1 MYRDL
6 LNIWKWSGLLKLCV
20 DDLLKMFDISEMMFS
35 AGWEMIT
42 GSGKVEGL
50 YRIDRQLNE
59 LQIAIRRRIL
69 EHLAINPAQDINAS
83 FVLAILVIDLER
95 IGDYAKNLDEI
106 AKHYPE
112 PISGGAFDALHPMA
126 ERVKEMFTQTK
137 IAITESDEEL
147 ARRVMADQADLAMQ
161 ADRLMDRL
169 IESKDVSVKEG
180 IVAALLSRYIK
191 RVSAHLKN
199 VASSVVNPY
208 HRIGYRPNE
217 KED

>member
-6 LNIWKWSGLLKLCV
+6 LNIWKGSGLLRLCV

-126 ERVKEMFTQTK
+126 ERVKEMFAQTK

-161 ADRLMDRL
+161 ADRLMDQL